1 MGHALL
7 VTRTRLPEVLTAQ
20 TPFDVAAGVLEAWLD
35 ADGAAFA
42 SRTTQPAPHR
52 KRASWDFVLQHAT
65 LGPQRVQF
73 TIPRD
78 FPASVPQVYFDKR
91 LCLALPHIEETGRF
105 CHGVEP
111 SPQDYVHAIGV
122 AHAVLKALDDFWQKS
137 NDAAWVLSEFQRERL
152 SYWQRFCEKFRLER
166 KLLTPHDVRV
176 ALSPLEGVTEGQ
188 LASYFLQGPNSRS
201 KLLLATVGEA
211 DPQVLAAR
219 HGWSVG
225 TLVRGHV
232 LFVPVPDNVRWTPS
246 DWPQSLGQLESL
258 VAQVTDYQQSVVH
271 WIESK
276 QDEKPHPFMVVIVQ
290 DKVCYGYIVMPSPM
304 PRLKLPGIAP
314 VVIDRVDADWA
325 LSRDYQLDLLT
336 ARRQKRVLVLGC
348 GSLGAPVAE
357 LLARSGVGELHL
369 LDKEGFEAENC
380 SRHVLGAAD
389 IGVPKPNAL
398 GKRLQMLIP
407 GLTVKSHF
415 ALAADWLQHV
425 CNPGAYDFVLDC
437 TGESSIRVMLSH
449 FRELAIGPCPIV
461 HAWVEPFCAAT
472 HVVHLAASD
481 NWPLDDPGTKVAAA
495 QWPQDARVNLPA
507 CGAGFHP
514 YGAADVWQSAGF
526 TAERVL
532 AVLDGKVQ
540 QSIVWSSI
548 RSKAYFD
555 SLGVEV
561 ELGPLVPASS
571 STFDSIQVTRSFAD
585 LLSKND

>member
-1 MGHALL
+1 MGRAPL
-7 VTRTRLPEVLTAQ
+7 VTGTLLPEVLTAQ
-20 TPFDVAAGVLEAWLD
+20 TPFDVAAAALQGWLD
-35 ADGAAFA
+35 VDGSAFA
-42 SRTTQPAPHR
+42 SRTTQPDPHR
-52 KRASWDFVLQHAT
+52 KRASWDLVLQHAT
-65 LGPQRVQF
+65 LGSQRIQF

-78 FPASVPQVYFDKR
+78 FPASMPQVYFNKS

-111 SPQDYVHAIGV
+111 SPQDYAHPIG
-122 AHAVLKALDDFWQKS
+122 AAKAVLKALYDFWQKS
-137 NDAAWVLSEFQRERL
+137 NDAAWVLSELHKERL
-152 SYWQRFCEKFRLER
+152 SYWQRFCEKFRIER
-166 KLLTPHDVRV
+166 NLPTPKDVRV

-201 KLLLATVGEA
+201 QLLLATVENA
-211 DPQVLAAR
+211 DPSALAAR

-258 VAQVTDYQQSVVH
+258 VAQLTDHQQSVVH
-271 WIESK
+271 WLESK
-276 QDEKPHPFMVVIVQ
+276 QDDNPHPFMVVLVQ
-290 DKVCYGYIVMPSPM
+290 NKVCYGYIVTPASV
-304 PRLKLPGIAP
+304 PRLTLPGVAP

-357 LLARSGVGELHL
+357 LLARGGVGELHL

-389 IGVPKPNAL
+389 IGVPKANAL
-398 GKRLQMLIP
+398 ATRLRMLIP
-407 GLTVKSHF
+407 GLMVKPYF
-415 ALAADWLQHV
+415 ALAADWVQHV
-425 CNPGAYDFVLDC
+425 CKPGAFDFVVDC

-449 FRELAIGPCPIV
+449 FRELAIGSCPIV

-472 HVVHLAASD
+472 HVIHLAETD
-481 NWPLDDPGTKVAAA
+481 TWPSDDPGAKLAAA
-495 QWPQDARVNLPA
+495 QWSQDARVNLPA
-507 CGAGFHP
+507 CGVGFHP

-532 AVLDGKVQ
+532 AALDGKVQ

-548 RSKAYFD
+548 RSKAYFE
-555 SLGVEV
+555 SLSVEV
-561 ELGPLVPASS
+561 VPGPLVPESQF
-571 STFDSIQVTRSFAD
+571 TFDSTQITRALVD